1 MPLRAG
7 VRSFSCAR
15 LLLRVLKGK
24 LILQNIVFRCRKLT
38 KPWRSR
44 DCSKYPPKKAITHTH
59 TRARAQEE
67 EETEENGSEAKSVY
81 TKELMIHEIIVVNFY
96 FYYALF
102 ASTRESCSRSQSF
115 DFVSESLAQHGFAA
129 ASNSAM
135 CRFCL
140 SRLF

>member
-24 LILQNIVFRCRKLT
+24 LILQNIVFRCRKLAR
-38 KPWRSR
+38 PWRRR
-44 DCSKYPPKKAITHTH
+44 DCSKYPPKKALTHTH
-59 TRARAQEE
+59 EE
-67 EETEENGSEAKSVY
+67 EETEGNGSEAKSVY
-81 TKELMIHEIIVVNFY
+81 TKELMIHEIIVMNFY

-115 DFVSESLAQHGFAA
+115 DFVSES
-129 ASNSAM
+129 
-135 CRFCL
+135 
-140 SRLF
+140 